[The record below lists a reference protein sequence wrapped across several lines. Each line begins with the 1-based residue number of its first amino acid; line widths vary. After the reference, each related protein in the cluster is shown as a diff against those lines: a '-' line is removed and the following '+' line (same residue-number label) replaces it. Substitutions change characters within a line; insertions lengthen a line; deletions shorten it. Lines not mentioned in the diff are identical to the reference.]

1 MDNEDEQYS
10 FTEDVSFIE
19 GALVTVWGL
28 GSVIGGFVLMLYI
41 SSWFLKPDNYVPP
54 KKEEIKVE
62 QIMSTKTGNQT
73 RGNSRG
79 ECNSFRRSYKTYYE
93 I

>member
-28 GSVIGGFVLMLYI
+28 VL
-41 SSWFLKPDNYVPP
+41 
-54 KKEEIKVE
+54 
-62 QIMSTKTGNQT
+62 
-73 RGNSRG
+73 
-79 ECNSFRRSYKTYYE
+79 
-93 I
+93 